1 MKKICFVAEY
11 MYCGGTEKSLLA
23 LLDMMDRKKYTITLL
38 LLKKRGELLNQLPK
52 DIEVCEIPLP
62 EDEEDDL
69 LIGRGAALKK
79 AVKKRKFILAMHKA
93 IRGVKMMSGGKGDS
107 ERRLWYYE
115 NISPK
120 IKEYPKKFDVVID
133 YMGYGLFN
141 TFYAAK
147 KITAKIKISWVHFE
161 PVHAMPDFDVF
172 KNILSDY
179 NYIMCVS
186 KNSKH
191 QMEKLIP
198 ELSDR
203 YKVFYNIV
211 NVKDI
216 QFKATEEKICKNPN
230 EINVV
235 SVGRLTFQKGFD
247 IGVEV
252 IKHLVEDGYPIQWYL
267 IGEGSQRK
275 ELEELIR
282 KSGVAQKHIKL
293 LGRQLNPYPYISMC
307 DIYFQPSRH
316 EGYGIAVAE
325 ARAFAKP
332 IVVTDFAGAREQLID
347 GETGII
353 SKCEVE
359 ALYHS
364 LKKLLDNPELMKYL
378 SQNLERQ
385 MQENCQI
392 QEFERILDQA

>member
-1 MKKICFVAEY
+1 MKEICFVAEY

-23 LLDMMDRKKYTITLL
+23 LLGMMDRKKYKITLL
-38 LLKKRGELLNQLPK
+38 LLKKKGELLNQLPT

-62 EDEEDDL
+62 EDEEDEL
-69 LIGRGAALKK
+69 LIGRGAALKE
-79 AVKKRKFILAMHKA
+79 AVKKGKLTLAMHKA
-93 IRGVKMMSGGKGDS
+93 IRGVKMMSGGKGDN

-115 NISPK
+115 NIAHK
-120 IKEYPKKFDVVID
+120 IKDYPKKFDVVID

-141 TFYAAK
+141 TFYAAR
-147 KITAKIKISWVHFE
+147 KISGNIKISWVHFE
-161 PVHAMPDFDVF
+161 PAHAMPDFAVF
-172 KNILSDY
+172 RNLLSEYD
-179 NYIMCVS
+179 YIMCVS
-186 KNSKH
+186 QNSKR
-191 QMEKLIP
+191 QMEKMIP

-216 QFKATEEKICKNPN
+216 QLKAIEEKIPKNPG
-230 EINVV
+230 EISIV
-235 SVGRLTFQKGFD
+235 SVGRLTFEKGFD
-247 IGVEV
+247 LGIEV
-252 IKHLVEDGYPIQWYL
+252 IKRLIEDGYPVKWYL
-267 IGEGSQRK
+267 IGEGGQRK

-282 KSGVAQKHIKL
+282 KSGVAKEHIEL
-293 LGRQLNPYPYISMC
+293 LGRKLNPYPYISMC

-325 ARAFAKP
+325 ARTLWKP

-359 ALYHS
+359 ALYYS
-364 LKKLLDNPELMKYL
+364 LRKLLDNQELMKYL
-378 SQNLERQ
+378 SQNLKRQ
-385 MQENCQI
+385 MKENSQI
-392 QEFERILDQA
+392 KELEYILDQS

>member
-1 MKKICFVAEY
+1 MKEICFVAEY

-23 LLDMMDRKKYTITLL
+23 LLDMMDRKRYKITLL
-38 LLKKRGELLNQLPK
+38 LMKKKGELLNQLPK
-52 DIEVCEIPLP
+52 DIEVFEIPLP

-93 IRGVKMMSGGKGDS
+93 IRGVKMMSGGKGDN
-107 ERRLWYYE
+107 ERRIWYYE
-115 NISPK
+115 NISSK
-120 IKEYPKKFDVVID
+120 IKVYPKKFDVVID

-141 TFYAAK
+141 TFYAAR
-147 KITAKIKISWVHFE
+147 KIRGNIKISWVHFE
-161 PVHAMPDFDVF
+161 PVHAMPDFGVF
-172 KNILSDY
+172 KNILSEYD
-179 NYIMCVS
+179 YIMCVS
-186 KNSKH
+186 KNSKR

-211 NVKDI
+211 NVKNI
-216 QFKATEEKICKNPN
+216 QFKATEEKIPKNPD

-252 IKHLVEDGYPIQWYL
+252 IKRLVEEGYPIKWYL

-282 KSGVAQKHIKL
+282 KSGVTQKHIEL
-293 LGRQLNPYPYISMC
+293 LGRKLNPYPYISMC

-364 LKKLLDNPELMKYL
+364 FKKLLDNQELMKYL
-378 SQNLERQ
+378 SQNLKRQ

-392 QEFERILDQA
+392 QEFEHILDRA

>member
-1 MKKICFVAEY
+1 MKEICFVAEY

-23 LLDMMDRKKYTITLL
+23 LLGMMDRKKYKITLL
-38 LLKKRGELLNQLPK
+38 LLKKKGELLNQLPT

-62 EDEEDDL
+62 EDEEDEL
-69 LIGRGAALKK
+69 LIGRGAALKE
-79 AVKKRKFILAMHKA
+79 AVKKGKLTLAMHKA
-93 IRGVKMMSGGKGDS
+93 IRGVKMMSGGKGDN

-115 NISPK
+115 NIAHK
-120 IKEYPKKFDVVID
+120 IKDYPKKFDVVID

-141 TFYAAK
+141 TFYAAR
-147 KITAKIKISWVHFE
+147 KISGNIKISWVHFE
-161 PVHAMPDFDVF
+161 PAHAMPDFAVF
-172 KNILSDY
+172 RNLLSEYD
-179 NYIMCVS
+179 YIMCVS
-186 KNSKH
+186 QNSKR
-191 QMEKLIP
+191 QMEKMIP

-216 QFKATEEKICKNPN
+216 QLKAIEEKIPKNPG
-230 EINVV
+230 EISIV
-235 SVGRLTFQKGFD
+235 SVGRLTFEKGFD
-247 IGVEV
+247 LGIEV
-252 IKHLVEDGYPIQWYL
+252 IKRLIEDGYPVKWYL
-267 IGEGSQRK
+267 IGEGGQRK

-282 KSGVAQKHIKL
+282 KSGAAKEHIEL
-293 LGRQLNPYPYISMC
+293 LGRKLNPYPYISMC

-325 ARAFAKP
+325 ARTLWKP

-359 ALYHS
+359 ALYYS
-364 LKKLLDNPELMKYL
+364 LRKLLDNQELMKYL
-378 SQNLERQ
+378 SQNLKRQ
-385 MQENCQI
+385 MKENSQI
-392 QEFERILDQA
+392 KELEYILDQS

>member
-1 MKKICFVAEY
+1 MKEICFVAEY

-23 LLDMMDRKKYTITLL
+23 LLDMMDRKKYKITLL
-38 LLKKRGELLNQLPK
+38 LLKKKGELLNQLPT

-62 EDEEDDL
+62 DDEEDEV

-79 AVKKRKFILAMHKA
+79 AVKKGKILLAMHKA

-107 ERRLWYYE
+107 ARRLWYYE
-115 NISPK
+115 EIADK
-120 IKEYPKKFDVVID
+120 IKDYPKKFDVVID

-141 TFYAAK
+141 TFYAAR
-147 KITAKIKISWVHFE
+147 KIRGSIKISWVHFE
-161 PVHAMPDFDVF
+161 PIHAIPDFAVF
-172 KNILSDY
+172 RNLLSEYD
-179 NYIMCVS
+179 YIMCVS

-191 QMEKLIP
+191 QMEKMIP
-198 ELSDR
+198 ELRDR
-203 YKVFYNIV
+203 YKVFYNII
-211 NVKDI
+211 NVKNI
-216 QFKATEEKICKNPN
+216 QLKATEETISKNPG
-230 EINVV
+230 EVSIV

-247 IGVEV
+247 IGIEV
-252 IKHLVEDGYPIQWYL
+252 IKYLVEDGYPIKWYV
-267 IGEGSQRK
+267 IGEGDQRK
-275 ELEELIR
+275 ELEELIG
-282 KSGVAQKHIKL
+282 KSGVAKEHIEL
-293 LGRQLNPYPYISMC
+293 LGRKLNPYPYISMC

-325 ARAFAKP
+325 ARAFEKP
-332 IVVTDFAGAREQLID
+332 IVVTDFAGAKEQLID

-378 SQNLERQ
+378 SQNLKRQ
-385 MQENCQI
+385 MKENCQI
-392 QEFERILDQA
+392 QEFEHILDRA

>member
-1 MKKICFVAEY
+1 MKEICFVAEY

-23 LLDMMDRKKYTITLL
+23 LLDMMDRKKYKITLL
-38 LLKKRGELLNQLPK
+38 LLKKKGELLNQLPT

-62 EDEEDDL
+62 EDEEDEL

-79 AVKKRKFILAMHKA
+79 AVKKGKFLLATYKA
-93 IRGVKMMSGGKGDS
+93 IRGVKMMSGGKGGS
-107 ERRLWYYE
+107 ARRLWYYE
-115 NISPK
+115 NISHK

-141 TFYAAK
+141 TFYAAR
-147 KITAKIKISWVHFE
+147 KIEGNIKISWVHFE

-172 KNILSDY
+172 RSLLSEFD
-179 NYIMCVS
+179 YIMCVS
-186 KNSKH
+186 KNSKR
-191 QMEKLIP
+191 QMEKIIP

-216 QFKATEEKICKNPN
+216 QLKATEEKIPKNPG
-230 EINVV
+230 EISIV

-247 IGVEV
+247 IGIEV
-252 IKHLVEDGYPIQWYL
+252 IKRLVEDGYPVKWYL
-267 IGEGSQRK
+267 IGDGDQRK

-282 KSGVAQKHIKL
+282 KSGAAKDHIEL
-293 LGRQLNPYPYISMC
+293 LGRKLNPYPYISMC

-353 SKCEVE
+353 TKCEVE

-364 LKKLLDNPELMKYL
+364 LKHLLNNPELMKYL
-378 SQNLERQ
+378 SQNMERQ
-385 MQENCQI
+385 MEENSQI
-392 QEFERILDQA
+392 QELEYILD